1 MKYTFLSLV
10 LGCFVMVTYSQSY
23 KAIEWKTWVQLEDAL
38 KEQPKPVLI
47 YFHADWCAYCKKLDR
62 EIFTN
67 TKVVEKINRDYY
79 AVEMDVETLDTIVF
93 DGVTFVN
100 KQAET
105 KRNAVHELPI
115 LLATRENEAF
125 SLPVTLF
132 FDINF
137 VVRDR
142 VFNYYT
148 VKQLLDLL

>member
-1 MKYTFLSLV
+1 MKYIFLSLV
-10 LGCFVMVTYSQSY
+10 FSSFVMISYSQSD
-23 KAIEWKTWVQLEDAL
+23 KTIEWKTWEQLEHAL

-62 EIFTN
+62 EVFIN

-105 KRNAVHELPI
+105 KRSSTHDLP
-115 LLATRENEAF
+115 LLLGSRENEVF
-125 SLPVTLF
+125 SLPATLF
-132 FDINF
+132 FDTNF
-137 VVRDR
+137 VVRER

-148 VKQLLDLL
+148 SKKLLEIL